1 MTGFALGPMPGTSMS
16 EAADIIMGETELP
29 AIPQLPERGL
39 GSDSV
44 GRTASMLEAIT
55 IDRGPRSW
63 RMTARPQL
71 LTRRAWD
78 RLARDLD
85 EVQQVWGET
94 VPRIKVQAL
103 GPWSLAASIELADG
117 HRVLTD
123 SGAFAELSDALLHGI
138 RTHATDVARRFHG
151 EVVVQLDEP
160 LLADVIAG
168 RIPGTTDFDSIPAVP
183 DEVALE
189 TLLRFDADYLHA
201 PPLWS
206 IAGAATTFLVD
217 FHSPRYRLDTPEH
230 FDGLGEHLSEG
241 HRIGVGISGSDAR
254 AEAIALARHLDRI
267 GMPRELLVDR
277 FDVYPVQ
284 ASARTL
290 RSVTETSSI
299 LVRDAGDL

>member
-1 MTGFALGPMPGTSMS
+1 MTGFALGPMPGTSMA

-29 AIPQLPERGL
+29 ALPQLPERGL

-78 RLARDLD
+78 RLERDLD

-189 TLLRFDADYLHA
+189 TLLRFEADYLYS

-206 IAGAATTFLVD
+206 VARAAKTFLID
-217 FHSPRYRLDTPEH
+217 ARYRDRLSTPEH
-230 FDGLGEHLSEG
+230 FDGMGEHLSEG
-241 HRIGVGISGSDAR
+241 RRVGVALSGKDAR
-254 AEAIALARHLDRI
+254 AEAISLARHLDRI
-267 GMPRELLVDR
+267 GMPRELLVDH
-277 FDVYPVQ
+277 FDVFPVR
-284 ASARTL
+284 ASASSL
-290 RSVTETSSI
+290 RSVTETAGI
-299 LVRDAGDL
+299 LTRDAGDL

>member
-1 MTGFALGPMPGTSMS
+1 MTGFALGPMPGTSMA

-78 RLARDLD
+78 RLERDLD

-94 VPRIKVQAL
+94 VPRIKIQAL

-138 RTHATDVARRFHG
+138 RAHATDVARRFHG

-168 RIPGTTDFDSIPAVP
+168 RIPGTTDFDSIPA
-183 DEVALE
+183 AL
-189 TLLRFDADYLHA
+189 TRWHSRPSCALRRIIFIVRRCGRWLGPRQHSSLMRATATAFL
-201 PPLWS
+201 PRS
-206 IAGAATTFLVD
+206 IWM
-217 FHSPRYRLDTPEH
+217 
-230 FDGLGEHLSEG
+230 GEHLSEG
-241 HRIGVGISGSDAR
+241 RRVGVALSGKDAR
-254 AEAIALARHLDRI
+254 AEAISLARHLDRI
-267 GMPRELLVDR
+267 GMPRELLVDH
-277 FDVYPVQ
+277 FDVFPAG
-284 ASARTL
+284 ASASSL
-290 RSVTETSSI
+290 RSVTETAAI
-299 LVRDAGDL
+299 LTRDAGDL

>member
-1 MTGFALGPMPGTSMS
+1 MTGFALGPMPGTSMA

-29 AIPQLPERGL
+29 ALPQLPERGL

-78 RLARDLD
+78 RLERDLD

-189 TLLRFDADYLHA
+189 TLLRFEADYLYS

-206 IAGAATTFLVD
+206 VAGAAKTFLVD
-217 FHSPRYRLDTPEH
+217 ARYRDRLSTPEH
-230 FDGLGEHLSEG
+230 FDGMGEHLSEG
-241 HRIGVGISGSDAR
+241 RRVGVALSGKDAR
-254 AEAIALARHLDRI
+254 AEAISLARHLDRI
-267 GMPRELLVDR
+267 GMPRELLVDH
-277 FDVYPVQ
+277 FDVFPVR
-284 ASARTL
+284 ASASSL
-290 RSVTETSSI
+290 RSVTETAGI
-299 LVRDAGDL
+299 LTRDAGDL

>member
-1 MTGFALGPMPGTSMS
+1 MTGFALGPMPGTSMT

-39 GSDSV
+39 GSDAV
-44 GRTASMLEAIT
+44 GRTASMLEAIS

-71 LTRRAWD
+71 LTRRTWD
-78 RLARDLD
+78 RLERDLD
-85 EVQQVWGET
+85 EVQEVWGET

-103 GPWSLAASIELADG
+103 GPWSLAASIELSDG

-123 SGAFAELSDALLHGI
+123 HGAFNELAESLLYGL
-138 RTHATDVARRFHG
+138 RAHAADVARRFHG

-168 RIPGTTDFDSIPAVP
+168 RIPGTTDFDTIPAVP

-189 TLLRFDADYLHA
+189 QLLVFEADYLHA

-206 IAGAATTFLVD
+206 VAPAAATFLTD
-217 FHSPRYRLDTPEH
+217 FRGLETPRHL
-230 FDGLGEHLSEG
+230 DGLGEYLNAG
-241 HRIGVGISGSDAR
+241 HRIGLGLEGSDAR
-254 AEAIALARHLDRI
+254 AEAIALAQHLDRI
-267 GMPRELLVDR
+267 GMPRELLVDY
-277 FDVYPVQ
+277 FDVYPIK
-284 ASARTL
+284 ASARSL
-290 RSVTETSSI
+290 RSATETAGI
-299 LVRDAGDL
+299 LTRDAGDL

>member
-1 MTGFALGPMPGTSMS
+1 MTGFALGPMPGTSMA

-78 RLARDLD
+78 RLERDLD

-94 VPRIKVQAL
+94 VPRIKIQAL

-138 RTHATDVARRFHG
+138 RAHATDVARRFHG

-189 TLLRFDADYLHA
+189 TLLRFEADYLYC

-206 IAGAATTFLVD
+206 VAGAATAFLVD
-217 FHSPRYRLDTPEH
+217 ARYRDRLSTPEH
-230 FDGLGEHLSEG
+230 FDGMGLSLI
-241 HRIGVGISGSDAR
+241 HI
-254 AEAIALARHLDRI
+254 
-267 GMPRELLVDR
+267 
-277 FDVYPVQ
+277 
-284 ASARTL
+284 
-290 RSVTETSSI
+290 
-299 LVRDAGDL
+299 

>member
-1 MTGFALGPMPGTSMS
+1 MTGFALGPMPGTSMA

-78 RLARDLD
+78 RLERDLD
-85 EVQQVWGET
+85 EAQQVWGET

-160 LLADVIAG
+160 LLDDVTAG
-168 RIPGTTDFDSIPAVP
+168 RIPGNTDFDSIPSVL

-189 TLLRFDADYLHA
+189 TLLRFEADYLYC

-206 IAGAATTFLVD
+206 VAGAATTFLVD
-217 FHSPRYRLDTPEH
+217 ARYRDRLSTPEH
-230 FDGLGEHLSEG
+230 FDGMGEHLSEG
-241 HRIGVGISGSDAR
+241 RRVGVALSGKDAR
-254 AEAIALARHLDRI
+254 AEAISLARHLDRI
-267 GMPRELLVDR
+267 GMPRELLVDH
-277 FDVYPVQ
+277 FDVFPAR
-284 ASARTL
+284 ASASSL
-290 RSVTETSSI
+290 RSVTETAAI
-299 LVRDAGDL
+299 LTRDAGDL

>member
-1 MTGFALGPMPGTSMS
+1 MTGFALGPMPDTSMA

-78 RLARDLD
+78 RLERDLD

-123 SGAFAELSDALLHGI
+123 PGAFAELSDALLHGI
-138 RTHATDVARRFHG
+138 HTHATDVARRFHG

-206 IAGAATTFLVD
+206 VAGAAKTFLVD
-217 FHSPRYRLDTPEH
+217 ARYRDRLSTPEH
-230 FDGLGEHLSEG
+230 FDGMGEHLSEG
-241 HRIGVGISGSDAR
+241 RRVGVALSGTNAR
-254 AEAIALARHLDRI
+254 DEAISLARHLDRI
-267 GMPRELLVDR
+267 GMPRELLVDS
-277 FDVYPVQ
+277 FDVFPAR
-284 ASARTL
+284 ASASSL
-290 RSVTETSSI
+290 RSVTETAAI
-299 LVRDAGDL
+299 LTRDAGDL

>member
-138 RTHATDVARRFHG
+138 RTHAADVARRFHG

-189 TLLRFDADYLHA
+189 TLLRFEADYLHA

-206 IAGAATTFLVD
+206 VAGAAKTFLVD
-217 FHSPRYRLDTPEH
+217 ARYRDRLSTPKH
-230 FDGLGEHLSEG
+230 FDGMGEHLSEG
-241 HRIGVGISGSDAR
+241 RRVGVALSGTNAR
-254 AEAIALARHLDRI
+254 DEAISLARHLDRI
-267 GMPRELLVDR
+267 GMPRELLVDQ
-277 FDVYPVQ
+277 FDVFPAW
-284 ASARTL
+284 ASASSL
-290 RSVTETSSI
+290 RSVTETAEI
-299 LVRDAGDL
+299 LTRDAGDL

>member
-1 MTGFALGPMPGTSMS
+1 MPGTSMA

-78 RLARDLD
+78 RLERDLD

-94 VPRIKVQAL
+94 VPRIKIQAL

-138 RTHATDVARRFHG
+138 RAHATDVARRFHG

-168 RIPGTTDFDSIPAVP
+168 RIPGTTDFDSIPA
-183 DEVALE
+183 ALTRWHSRPSCALRRIIFIVRRCGRWLGPRQHSSLMRATATAFLPRSISMGWASTCPKAAGSVSHFPAKTRGPRRFHLPATWTALACRVSCSWI
-189 TLLRFDADYLHA
+189 TLMCF
-201 PPLWS
+201 
-206 IAGAATTFLVD
+206 
-217 FHSPRYRLDTPEH
+217 RL
-230 FDGLGEHLSEG
+230 G
-241 HRIGVGISGSDAR
+241 HRQAHC
-254 AEAIALARHLDRI
+254 AL
-267 GMPRELLVDR
+267 
-277 FDVYPVQ
+277 
-284 ASARTL
+284 
-290 RSVTETSSI
+290 
-299 LVRDAGDL
+299 

>member
-1 MTGFALGPMPGTSMS
+1 MTGFALGPMPGTSMA

-78 RLARDLD
+78 RLERDLD

-138 RTHATDVARRFHG
+138 RAHATDVARRFHG

-189 TLLRFDADYLHA
+189 TLLRFEADYLYR

-206 IAGAATTFLVD
+206 VAGAAKTFLVD
-217 FHSPRYRLDTPEH
+217 AHYRDRLSTPEH
-230 FDGLGEHLSEG
+230 FDGMGEHLSEG
-241 HRIGVGISGSDAR
+241 RRVGVALSGKDAR
-254 AEAIALARHLDRI
+254 AEAISLARHLDRI
-267 GMPRELLVDR
+267 GMPRELLVDH
-277 FDVYPVQ
+277 FDVFPAR
-284 ASARTL
+284 ASASTL
-290 RSVTETSSI
+290 RSVTETAAI
-299 LVRDAGDL
+299 LTRDAGDL

>member
-1 MTGFALGPMPGTSMS
+1 MTGFALGPMPGTSMA

-29 AIPQLPERGL
+29 ALPQLPERGL

-78 RLARDLD
+78 RLERDLD

-138 RTHATDVARRFHG
+138 RTHAADVARRFHG

-160 LLADVIAG
+160 LLADVITG

-189 TLLRFDADYLHA
+189 TLLRFEADYLYS

-206 IAGAATTFLVD
+206 VAGATKTLLVD
-217 FHSPRYRLDTPEH
+217 ARFRDRLSTPEH
-230 FDGLGEHLSEG
+230 FDGMGEYLSEG
-241 HRIGVGISGSDAR
+241 RRVGVALSGTDAR
-254 AEAIALARHLDRI
+254 AEAISLARHLDRI
-267 GMPRELLVDR
+267 GMPREMLVDH
-277 FDVYPVQ
+277 FDVFPAR
-284 ASARTL
+284 ASASTL
-290 RSVTETSSI
+290 RSVTETAGI
-299 LVRDAGDL
+299 LTRDAGDL

>member
-1 MTGFALGPMPGTSMS
+1 MTGFALGPMPGTSMA
-16 EAADIIMGETELP
+16 EAADIIIGETELP

-55 IDRGPRSW
+55 IDCGPRSW

-78 RLARDLD
+78 RLERDLD

-123 SGAFAELSDALLHGI
+123 PGAFAELSDALLHGI
-138 RTHATDVARRFHG
+138 RTHAADVARRFHG

-183 DEVALE
+183 DEAALE
-189 TLLRFDADYLHA
+189 TLLRFEADYLHA

-206 IAGAATTFLVD
+206 VAGAVKTFLVD
-217 FHSPRYRLDTPEH
+217 ARYRDRLSTPEH
-230 FDGLGEHLSEG
+230 FDGMGEHLSEG
-241 HRIGVGISGSDAR
+241 RRVGVPLSGTNAQD
-254 AEAIALARHLDRI
+254 EAISLARHLDRI
-267 GMPRELLVDR
+267 GMPRELLVDH
-277 FDVYPVQ
+277 FDVFPAR
-284 ASARTL
+284 ASASSL
-290 RSVTETSSI
+290 HSVTETAAI
-299 LVRDAGDL
+299 LTRDAGDL

>member
-1 MTGFALGPMPGTSMS
+1 MTGFALGPMPGTSIV

-39 GSDSV
+39 GSDLV

-78 RLARDLD
+78 RLERDLD

-117 HRVLTD
+117 HRVLSD
-123 SGAFAELSDALLHGI
+123 RGAFADLTEALLHGL
-138 RTHATDVARRFHG
+138 RAHAEEVARRFHG

-160 LLADVIAG
+160 LLAEIVAG

-189 TLLRFDADYLHA
+189 KLRAFDADYLHA
-201 PPLWS
+201 PPVWS
-206 IAGAATTFLVD
+206 VASAARTFLVD
-217 FHSPRYRLDTPEH
+217 FYGGNYRLDTPEH
-230 FDGLGEHLSEG
+230 LDGLGEHLSEG
-241 HRIGVGISGSDAR
+241 NRIGVGISGSDAR

-267 GMPRELLVDR
+267 GMPRELLVDI
-277 FDVYPVQ
+277 FDVYPVR

-290 RSVTETSSI
+290 HSVTETSSI
-299 LVRDAGDL
+299 LARDAGDL